1 MPIENKEVCGKPTQ
15 YNLQTCEYDW
25 KYLPDTHF
33 VIEQNVKRRD
43 PFPLRSSAPTNV
55 AFNTPQAA
63 SPQKSP
69 QPDNIPPVA
78 SPSPSPPL
86 MWVSPGT
93 VTPGPQPPL
102 LPWSHD
108 ELRQI
113 VYANQS
119 AAQQSYLRS
128 GG

>member
-1 MPIENKEVCGKPTQ
+1 MPINKKEVCGKPTQ

-33 VIEQNVKRRD
+33 VIQQNAKRRGQFSLQ
-43 PFPLRSSAPTNV
+43 PSAPVNV
-55 AFNTPQAA
+55 ASYTPRAP
-63 SPQKSP
+63 SPQKYP
-69 QPDNIPPVA
+69 QRENVPAVA
-78 SPSPSPPL
+78 SPSTSSPL

-93 VTPGPQPPL
+93 VTRGPQPSL

-119 AAQQSYLRS
+119 AAQQSYLWS